1 MDKKPNVKRQLTPQR
16 LPISSCGFGRPAS
29 MVAHMRALL
38 FLVVIVFQSAVAAAQ
53 EHVSFPT
60 SDGWL
65 IHAHRYG
72 EGKRGVVLVHGGR
85 FTKESWAK
93 QAQILTNAG
102 FKVLAIDMRG
112 YGEST
117 NGPTAL
123 RSDFG
128 SPLDVLAAVRYLHTV
143 GATNVSVIGGSM
155 GGDAAGEASAQAGPG
170 EMDRV
175 IFIGSEG
182 GDRPEQMKGRKLF
195 ITSRN
200 DLGSGNQLRLPTI
213 RAHYERT
220 PEPKELIVLEGSAH
234 AQFIFAT
241 DQGERLMREI
251 LRFLSAP

>member
-1 MDKKPNVKRQLTPQR
+1 M
-16 LPISSCGFGRPAS
+16 
-29 MVAHMRALL
+29 AHVRELL
-38 FLVVIVFQSAVAAAQ
+38 FFIIIVLRSAVAAAQ

-60 SDGWL
+60 SDGWP

-85 FTKESWAK
+85 FSKESWAK
-93 QAQILTNAG
+93 QAQTLTNAG
-102 FKVLAIDMRG
+102 LEVRAIDMRG
-112 YGEST
+112 YGQST
-117 NGPTAL
+117 NGPAAL

-128 SPLDVLAAVRYLHTV
+128 SPLDVLAAVRYLQKA

-155 GGDAAGEASAQAGPG
+155 GGAAAGEASAQAGPG
-170 EMDRV
+170 EIDRM

-182 GDRPEQMKGRKLF
+182 GDRPEQIKGRKLF

-200 DLGSGNQLRLPTI
+200 DLGPELRLPTI
-213 RAHYERT
+213 RAHYDRT

>member
-1 MDKKPNVKRQLTPQR
+1 
-16 LPISSCGFGRPAS
+16 
-29 MVAHMRALL
+29 MRALL
-38 FLVVIVFQSAVAAAQ
+38 FFILIALHSAVGLAQ
-53 EHVSFPT
+53 EHVSFPA

-65 IHAHRYG
+65 IHAQLYG

-93 QAQILTNAG
+93 QAQTLTNAG
-102 FKVLAIDMRG
+102 FEVLAIDMRG

-117 NGPTAL
+117 NGPAAL
-123 RSDFG
+123 RADFG
-128 SPLDVLAAVRYLHTV
+128 SPLDVLAAVRYLHKA
-143 GATNVSVIGGSM
+143 GATNVSAIGGSM
-155 GGDAAGEASAQAGPG
+155 GGAAAGEASVQAEPG
-170 EMDRV
+170 EIDRL
-175 IFIGSEG
+175 IFIGSQG

-200 DLGSGNQLRLPTI
+200 DLGPGDRLRLPTI
-213 RAHYERT
+213 REHYEKT
-220 PEPKELIVLEGSAH
+220 PGPKELIVLEGTAH

>member
-1 MDKKPNVKRQLTPQR
+1 M
-16 LPISSCGFGRPAS
+16 C
-29 MVAHMRALL
+29 ALL
-38 FLVVIVFQSAVAAAQ
+38 FFIIIVLQSAVAAAQ

-93 QAQILTNAG
+93 QAQTLTNAG
-102 FKVLAIDMRG
+102 FEVLAIDMRG

-117 NGPTAL
+117 NGPAAL

-128 SPLDVLAAVRYLHTV
+128 SPLDVLAAVRYLQKA

-182 GDRPEQMKGRKLF
+182 GDRPEQMKGRKFF

-200 DLGSGNQLRLPTI
+200 DIGSGNRLRLPTI